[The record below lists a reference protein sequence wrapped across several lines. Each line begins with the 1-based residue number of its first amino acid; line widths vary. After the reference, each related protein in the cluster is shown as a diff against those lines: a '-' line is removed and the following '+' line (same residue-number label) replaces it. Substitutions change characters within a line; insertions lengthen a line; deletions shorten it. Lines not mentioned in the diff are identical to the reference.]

1 MALITFP
8 QTKKEIERKY
18 GFELDRK
25 EPYDPKEFVDIL
37 SKVARDYWA
46 GIHHPLAQLF
56 LEGKLTKQQLWES

>member
-8 QTKKEIERKY
+8 LTKKEIERKY

-37 SKVARDYWA
+37 SRLY
-46 GIHHPLAQLF
+46 QLY
-56 LEGKLTKQQLWES
+56 LILRYS